1 MQRALTDSDLP
12 DLAALVARIEDHDSA
27 PYRTLPIELAEYFT
41 STAKVVGFWAGER
54 LIGYGA
60 VRDPGE
66 GAALRCSGG
75 IDPRHRNAGLGDSIV
90 RWFPEAAAELAED
103 PGTTVLEI
111 HVDEGSEDLRD
122 ILIRHGFTP
131 AGGYV
136 QMRRDL
142 SLARPE
148 IDLPSFFS
156 MKGWDAVQN
165 TDIGRAYAD
174 VFAGQ
179 GWEPNPEFFVPEWSF
194 IVVDKRT
201 DRTKLAGFLMSNKYE
216 QDWQGIGWSEGY
228 TETIG
233 VLPEYRGLALATN
246 MLNRAADAY
255 AEAGMEYAGLD
266 VNVDAD
272 GTSAL
277 FDLFA
282 ACDYRPVWQTDIFH
296 RELDN

>member
-1 MQRALTDSDLP
+1 MRGPLNDSHLP
-12 DLAALVARIEDHDSA
+12 HLAALVARIEEHDSA
-27 PYRTLPIELAEYFT
+27 PYRTLPVELSEYFT
-41 STAKVVGFWAGER
+41 STSEVVGFWSGEQ

-60 VRDPGE
+60 VRDPGD
-66 GAALRCSGG
+66 GQALRCSGG
-75 IDPRHRNAGLGDSIV
+75 IDPEHRQAGLGDRIV
-90 RWFPEAAAELAED
+90 QWFIQAAGEIANATGD
-103 PGTTVLEI
+103 SHMEI
-111 HVDEGSEDLRD
+111 HVDEGNEDLRD
-122 ILIRHGFTP
+122 ILLRRGFSP

-142 SLARPE
+142 SLPRPAVE
-148 IDLPSFFS
+148 LPSFFA
-156 MKGWDAVQN
+156 MEAWDSVQN
-165 TDIGRAYAD
+165 TDIGRAYSD

-179 GWEPNPEFFVPEWSF
+179 GWEPNEEFFIPEWSF

-216 QDWQGIGWSEGY
+216 QDWQGVGWSEGY

-266 VNVDAD
+266 VNVDERGEAD
-272 GTSAL
+272 LLTLFTS
-277 FDLFA
+277 
-282 ACDYRPVWQTDIFH
+282 CGYQPVWHTDIY
-296 RELDN
+296 RRNIA